1 MDHFRKPHF
10 GWFAAFIA
18 CIFLALLSFVRF
30 DMPIAQAFVKNLG
43 QLDDLGAGLG
53 TEVLL
58 SIEAAVALCITALRL
73 MRGHGKLS
81 PVSKALAV
89 ASVTSI
95 CAYAVNDGVLKI
107 LLGVPNPQ
115 SVLMQG
121 AHHGF
126 HFFAG
131 AKSSGFPSGHMVLA
145 GSFAGVFLRLYPSSR
160 WPFVILLSIAAIL
173 LVVGDWH
180 FLSDV
185 IVGSFIGVS
194 TGVLV
199 GQLWQDHSDTGAG

>member
-1 MDHFRKPHF
+1 
-10 GWFAAFIA
+10 
-18 CIFLALLSFVRF
+18 
-30 DMPIAQAFVKNLG
+30 
-43 QLDDLGAGLG
+43 
-53 TEVLL
+53 
-58 SIEAAVALCITALRL
+58 
-73 MRGHGKLS
+73 
-81 PVSKALAV
+81 
-89 ASVTSI
+89 
-95 CAYAVNDGVLKI
+95 
-107 LLGVPNPQ
+107 
-115 SVLMQG
+115 
-121 AHHGF
+121 
-126 HFFAG
+126 
-131 AKSSGFPSGHMVLA
+131 MVLA